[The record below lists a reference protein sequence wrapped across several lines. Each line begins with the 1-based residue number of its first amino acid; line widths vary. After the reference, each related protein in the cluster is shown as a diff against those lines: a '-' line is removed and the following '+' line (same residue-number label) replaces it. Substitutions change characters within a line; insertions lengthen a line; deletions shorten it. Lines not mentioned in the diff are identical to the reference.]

1 MRSSGFAIFSDGTAL
16 TRGAAPHSAGQQRRA
31 SVSSSTG
38 CTYGTGP
45 GHDETGRRLAE
56 LEIKDTGP
64 QPVLTMSAVRAVALD
79 SCGTYSRKTK
89 AGERESIGRK
99 MGKFSAI
106 LEKTR

>member
-16 TRGAAPHSAGQQRRA
+16 TRGAAPHSGQQRRA

-79 SCGTYSRKTK
+79 SCGTCSRKTK
-89 AGERESIGRK
+89 AGERESTGRK
-99 MGKFSAI
+99 MGKFSVI